1 MITNEKGGKIS
12 FPFFFSYSLQ
22 NGKLDWFDI
31 KSISGKYTAVGSNN
45 SAEICRLSLT
55 PGTWLLLGYV
65 DGSKSKDIVYNN
77 SIFIISLV
85 NHLQTIR
92 NNLYSGGGSVN
103 VYPITIQTNTDIVLG
118 TYDDSGLKD
127 IVLHGTLYAIRLLKL

>member
-1 MITNEKGGKIS
+1 M
-12 FPFFFSYSLQ
+12 
-22 NGKLDWFDI
+22 
-31 KSISGKYTAVGSNN
+31 
-45 SAEICRLSLT
+45 T

>member
-1 MITNEKGGKIS
+1 MAESLGKLS
-12 FPFFFSYSLQ
+12 ACSRL

-103 VYPITIQTNTDIVLG
+103 VYPI
-118 TYDDSGLKD
+118 
-127 IVLHGTLYAIRLLKL
+127 AI

>member
-1 MITNEKGGKIS
+1 M
-12 FPFFFSYSLQ
+12 
-22 NGKLDWFDI
+22 
-31 KSISGKYTAVGSNN
+31 
-45 SAEICRLSLT
+45 T
-55 PGTWLLLGYV
+55 PDTWLLLGYV

-77 SIFIISLV
+77 SIFMISLV

-103 VYPITIQTNTDIVLG
+103 VYSITIQTNTDIILG

>member
-1 MITNEKGGKIS
+1 MTSPPYLSDTVLSTPS
-12 FPFFFSYSLQ
+12 FLV

-103 VYPITIQTNTDIVLG
+103 VYPITIQTNTDIILG

>member
-1 MITNEKGGKIS
+1 M
-12 FPFFFSYSLQ
+12 FFVLFILT
-22 NGKLDWFDI
+22 GKLDWFDI